1 VSIRGFPLIDFL
13 EPALE
18 QEGRGDRGEFDGFF
32 LRAIGEIRG
41 SSSLRSERPSAV
53 TQAAWSAA
61 NGRGYIA
68 RPPESKR
75 RQKLGS
81 PRAAFLISTFSPDRP
96 LPDPDKKRRL
106 SVLSAWSSVTSV
118 SNALVRNPPS
128 WVAEATSCVIPNRS
142 KVGNP
147 ARLFPPS

>member
-32 LRAIGEIRG
+32 LRAIGEILG
-41 SSSLRSERPSAV
+41 SSSLRSEQPLAV

-68 RPPESKR
+68 YH
-75 RQKLGS
+75 
-81 PRAAFLISTFSPDRP
+81 
-96 LPDPDKKRRL
+96 
-106 SVLSAWSSVTSV
+106 
-118 SNALVRNPPS
+118 
-128 WVAEATSCVIPNRS
+128 PNRS
-142 KVGNP
+142 GVRSLV
-147 ARLFPPS
+147 RLVPRS

>member
-68 RPPESKR
+68 YH
-75 RQKLGS
+75 
-81 PRAAFLISTFSPDRP
+81 
-96 LPDPDKKRRL
+96 
-106 SVLSAWSSVTSV
+106 
-118 SNALVRNPPS
+118 
-128 WVAEATSCVIPNRS
+128 PNRS